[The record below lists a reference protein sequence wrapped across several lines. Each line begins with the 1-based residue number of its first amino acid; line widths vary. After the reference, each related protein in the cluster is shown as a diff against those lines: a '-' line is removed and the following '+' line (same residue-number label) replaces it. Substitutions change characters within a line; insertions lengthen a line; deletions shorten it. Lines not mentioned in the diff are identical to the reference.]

1 MCTKRQY
8 LLCKRARK
16 GKQEGHKIPTKCK
29 QKVNRMFVN
38 NVLKSNVFYLKR
50 LFPNDDIMNIL
61 FIITMK
67 N

>member
-1 MCTKRQY
+1 
-8 LLCKRARK
+8 
-16 GKQEGHKIPTKCK
+16 
-29 QKVNRMFVN
+29 MFVN

-67 N
+67 NWMQTHGNDINKLQFIYEVHVSYAVIQ